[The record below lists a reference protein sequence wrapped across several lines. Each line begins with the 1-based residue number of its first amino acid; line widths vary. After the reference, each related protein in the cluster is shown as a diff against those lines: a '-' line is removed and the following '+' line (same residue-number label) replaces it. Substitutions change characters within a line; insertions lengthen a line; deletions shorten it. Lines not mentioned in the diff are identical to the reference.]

1 MDGAQCAGVSV
12 PPSFPRQGRGLP
24 SRSSGFCFPA
34 SQKLTDPV
42 RSEGHR
48 SPFSPAPLISCC
60 SFPPLLILRPL
71 GQGPQIPAGTQSWG
85 PPASLCCGHPAVALS
100 HAPWEKPS
108 SGFLPRTLGH
118 EGSQQPGLPR
128 WSKPDPRQPSLCPV
142 WGRHHGI
149 TYCWCLRGRRRPR
162 SWLAPCWP
170 TGLQLR
176 QNSGNSVTR

>member
-60 SFPPLLILRPL
+60 SFPPLHILRPL

-118 EGSQQPGLPR
+118 EGVPATWPAEMVQARPQAAEPVSCLGTPPWNHLLLVLEGTAEAEELACPMLANRLAASTKLGQ
-128 WSKPDPRQPSLCPV
+128 LCD
-142 WGRHHGI
+142 
-149 TYCWCLRGRRRPR
+149 
-162 SWLAPCWP
+162 
-170 TGLQLR
+170 
-176 QNSGNSVTR
+176 